1 MSDKQSSGL
10 FKNKLAFLPL
20 AIFAVLCVFLLKGLF
35 SDPNER
41 ESALINRPMPEFS
54 LPDLY
59 DESLIHTRQSVIGKP
74 MIINVWGTW
83 CTTCKYELPYLTK
96 LRQEYGVRIVGVYY
110 DQNHAPAFGEFADVN
125 EIRRDV
131 TNMVGQLGNPY
142 EFNILDLDRS
152 LSLNLGISGAPESF
166 VIDANGVIVLHH
178 MGDINER
185 VWRDKIAPAWNE
197 VSL

>member
-1 MSDKQSSGL
+1 MSENKSS
-10 FKNKLAFLPL
+10 KRLAFLPL

-35 SDPNER
+35 SNPNER
-41 ESALINRPMPEFS
+41 ESALINKPVPEFS

-59 DESLIHTRQSVIGKP
+59 NESQIHNKQTLIGKP
-74 MIINVWGTW
+74 VILNVWGTW

-96 LRQEYGVRIVGVYY
+96 LRNEYGVRIVGVYY

-125 EIRRDV
+125 EIRVDV
-131 TNMVGQLGNPY
+131 RNMLGQLGNPY
-142 EFNILDLDRS
+142 EYNILDLDRT

-166 VIDANGVIVLHH
+166 VVDANGVIRFHH

-185 VWRDKIAPAWNE
+185 IWRDKIAPIWNE
-197 VSL
+197 VSQ

>member
-1 MSDKQSSGL
+1 MSDKQSSSL

-20 AIFAVLCVFLLKGLF
+20 VIFAVLCVFLLKGLF

-96 LRQEYGVRIVGVYY
+96 LRTEYGVRIVGVYY

-178 MGDINER
+178 MGDVNER
-185 VWRDKIAPAWNE
+185 VWRDKIAPVWNE